1 MGAGRL
7 VPLHLGKWFEK
18 VLECSWEKQV
28 ISHNKSKSFTCG
40 LFSITIWGFSPMVNL
55 RSWHYA
61 RMKVLIMMMKMIKV
75 NFRRPL
81 VRRKHLICSGDN
93 LMRWSWSGNSHR
105 LMLIIWEMSALYFF
119 WRNSDLM
126 AMISLIW
133 IFSVF
138 WWWWWEWEW
147 WLWKPPEV
155 GSRPLLLFS
164 IEDLVGERETGRDF
178 KNHLVY
184 RHLLVLVIIW
194 TFF

>member
-1 MGAGRL
+1 
-7 VPLHLGKWFEK
+7 
-18 VLECSWEKQV
+18 
-28 ISHNKSKSFTCG
+28 
-40 LFSITIWGFSPMVNL
+40 
-55 RSWHYA
+55 
-61 RMKVLIMMMKMIKV
+61 MKMIKV

-81 VRRKHLICSGDN
+81 VRRKHLICFGDN

-105 LMLIIWEMSALYFF
+105 LMLIIWEMSALSFF

-194 TFF
+194 TFFLKYLSDITLGSSWSAPRQMEISHSDLGAVFIFLSSYYCYSLFLQ